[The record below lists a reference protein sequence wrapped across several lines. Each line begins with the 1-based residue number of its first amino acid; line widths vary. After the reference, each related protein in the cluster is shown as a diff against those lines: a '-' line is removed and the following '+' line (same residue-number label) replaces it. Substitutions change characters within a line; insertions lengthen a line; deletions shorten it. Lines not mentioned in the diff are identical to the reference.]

1 MEILFNY
8 ILKGIFLPPGGF
20 IFLFFVG
27 LILLRKKRKA
37 GITLLSITLVT
48 FYIVS
53 TPVVSNNLIGLLEIH
68 PALTDEEIEE
78 KKADAIVVLGAGRYG
93 DAPEYNGD
101 TISEFGL
108 VRIRYGAFLHKKTGL
123 PIITTGGTGFA
134 KAGAPSEAQLMK
146 QSLQND
152 FGISNIFTE
161 NESLNT
167 AENAR
172 FTKQLLDKHG
182 FKRVYL
188 VTHAWH
194 MPRSVDIFKA
204 NGINVIPAPTGFE
217 KTGIPGEM
225 LLDWLP
231 SSLNNTRWALHELI
245 GHLWYKLRY

>member
-20 IFLFFVG
+20 IFLFFIG
-27 LILLRKKRKA
+27 LILLRKKRKT

-53 TPVVSNNLIGLLEIH
+53 TPFFSDNLIGLLETY
-68 PALTDEEIEE
+68 PALTE
-78 KKADAIVVLGAGRYG
+78 KQLKKEHADVIVILGAGRYKN
-93 DAPEYNGD
+93 APEYKGD
-101 TISEFGL
+101 TISEPGL
-108 VRIRYGAFLHKKTGL
+108 VRVRYGAFLHKKTGL

-134 KAGAPSEAQLMK
+134 KSGASSEAQLMK
-146 QSLQND
+146 QSLQED
-152 FGISNIFTE
+152 FGIQNVLTE
-161 NESLNT
+161 DDSLNT

-172 FTKQLLDKHG
+172 FTKQLLEQHG

-188 VTHAWH
+188 ITHAWH

-217 KTGIPGEM
+217 KTGVPGGK

-231 SSLNNTRWALHELI
+231 SSLEGTRWALHEII
-245 GHLWYKLRY
+245 GRLWYKLRY

>member
-1 MEILFNY
+1 METLFNY

-20 IFLFFVG
+20 VFLFFVG
-27 LILLRKKRKA
+27 LILLRKKRKT

-53 TPVVSNNLIGLLEIH
+53 TPIFSTHLIELLETW
-68 PALTDEEIEE
+68 PALTDKQIETE
-78 KKADAIVVLGAGRYG
+78 NADAIVVLGAGRYSN
-93 DAPEYNGD
+93 APEYNGD
-101 TISEFGL
+101 TISEPGL
-108 VRIRYGAFLHKKTGL
+108 VRLRYSTYIHKKTGL

-134 KAGAPSEAQLMK
+134 TAGAPSEARLMK

-152 FGISNIFTE
+152 FGVSNVLTE
-161 NESLNT
+161 DESLNT

-172 FTKQLLDKHG
+172 YTKQLLDKHG

-194 MPRSVDIFKA
+194 MPRSIAIFKA
-204 NGINVIPAPTGFE
+204 NGIDVIPAPTGFE
-217 KTGIPGEM
+217 KTGIPGGR

-231 SSLNNTRWALHELI
+231 SSLENTRWALHELI